1 MVTPNDSTD
10 SARTAL
16 PPSRYGPWMVQCLR
30 ASPGVVVLE
39 EVAGVF
45 VCFFAIGCSI
55 ASWKSDDDDY
65 DDDDDDN
72 EWGMRNEDDKHMNMN
87 NYCTYD
93 DDDEGEDG
101 DDDGDGPIG
110 LIRLGMNY
118 DFSILLGS
126 CTGRVQFLY

>member
-1 MVTPNDSTD
+1 
-10 SARTAL
+10 
-16 PPSRYGPWMVQCLR
+16 
-30 ASPGVVVLE
+30 
-39 EVAGVF
+39 
-45 VCFFAIGCSI
+45 
-55 ASWKSDDDDY
+55 
-65 DDDDDDN
+65 
-72 EWGMRNEDDKHMNMN
+72 MNMN

-110 LIRLGMNY
+110 LIRLVMNY